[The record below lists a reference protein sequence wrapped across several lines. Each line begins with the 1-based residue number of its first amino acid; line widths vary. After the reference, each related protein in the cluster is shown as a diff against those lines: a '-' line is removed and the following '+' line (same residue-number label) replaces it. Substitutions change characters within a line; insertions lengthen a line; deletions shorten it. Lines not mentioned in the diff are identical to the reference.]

1 MKINNLN
8 NTPLLPSSK
17 KNVASKDEQNSN
29 VKDTINISPE
39 ARELINSDRTAKI
52 NEVKQK
58 LSENF
63 YSRKDVI
70 EKTAEAILKDIKE
83 SE

>member
-8 NTPLLPSSK
+8 NAPLLPSSK
-17 KNVASKDEQNSN
+17 KNVASKDGQDSN
-29 VKDTINISPE
+29 VKDTIKISAQ
-39 ARELINSDRTAKI
+39 ARELINSDRAAKI

-63 YSRKDVI
+63 YSRKEVI

>member
-17 KNVASKDEQNSN
+17 KNVVSKDEQNKN
-29 VKDTINISPE
+29 VKDTINISSE
-39 ARELINSDRTAKI
+39 ARELINSDRAAKI